1 MNRLPTKSLIIV
13 ILSFGVFIKA
23 FSQTTNPDTTGLG
36 AIKKFHAEREAE
48 FRDPAQSPLPEAD
61 QKKFKGLCYF
71 DTDLSYRVKARF
83 TKTASPVMFRMLTTG
98 SRRPEYVKYGEV
110 EFVLNGITYRL
121 GVYQS
126 QDLKKMPGYEDYL
139 FVPFTD
145 VTSGQETYAVG
156 RYMDFRI
163 PNEET
168 DEVII
173 DFNRCY
179 YPSCAY
185 GKSTYSCP
193 IPPQENALPIPIHAG
208 ERNCP
213 GAKRHKKH

>member
-1 MNRLPTKSLIIV
+1 MNPLTKKLAV
-13 ILSFGVFIKA
+13 ILLLSASAIKA
-23 FSQTTNPDTTGLG
+23 SAQTDQDTTGLA
-36 AIKKFHAEREAE
+36 AIKKFHIERDTE

-110 EFVLNGITYRL
+110 EFELKGITYRL

-126 QDLKKMPGYEDYL
+126 QDLKKMRGYEDYL
-139 FVPFTD
+139 FIPFTD

-156 RYMDFRI
+156 RYIDFRI

-168 DEVII
+168 NEVII

-193 IPPQENALPIPIHAG
+193 IPPQENTLLIPINAG
-208 ERNCP
+208 ERNCTD
-213 GAKRHKKH
+213 AQRHKKH